1 MLAFFCIAFTVKYIH
16 TKPVLEEFQFNHTF
30 GFTTCVAL
38 KADKMDYQN
47 SRYVYSLWESCLGTI
62 VKTMMEEE
70 REEVG
75 EKREER
81 RKDNLNLVSVRYSE
95 LKPQTQQLETTRQ

>member
-1 MLAFFCIAFTVKYIH
+1 
-16 TKPVLEEFQFNHTF
+16 
-30 GFTTCVAL
+30 
-38 KADKMDYQN
+38 MDYQN

-95 LKPQTQQLETTRQ
+95 LKPQTQQLETTR